1 MFQREAIGDA
11 IWAIENLVDHR
22 ARYVQEEFAR
32 KFLDPKD
39 EGAAWQCIISETG
52 RDLDIYVIPRDT
64 SYLEFSILKGP
75 AFVDKSFY
83 VLLFQSTSIK
93 EDTGVE
99 DE

>member
-1 MFQREAIGDA
+1 M
-11 IWAIENLVDHR
+11 DHR
-22 ARYVQEEFAR
+22 ARYVQEEFSR
-32 KFLDPKD
+32 KFSDPKD

-64 SYLEFSILKGP
+64 SYLEFSLLPGP
-75 AFVDKSFY
+75 SFVYKSFY

-93 EDTGVE
+93 GNLGVE